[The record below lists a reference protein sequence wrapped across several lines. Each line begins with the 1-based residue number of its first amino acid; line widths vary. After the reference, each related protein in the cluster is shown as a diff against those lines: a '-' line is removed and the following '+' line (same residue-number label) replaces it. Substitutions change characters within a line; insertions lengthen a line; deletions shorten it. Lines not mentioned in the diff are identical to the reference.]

1 MSGIPRD
8 YPVGMNGFPQVIR
21 GRAAALH
28 EEFLVRLISRDPH
41 GRESLLQ
48 HVMAVGDERAPDPQQ
63 PAAEIA
69 RLSDGTPIETIREDA
84 DDLERNG
91 WPGAAKRLRSLLA
104 SYDSLL
110 ESARDLAEAACR
122 DENTIGRM
130 RSGITE
136 AIALLED
143 GSDYDRM
150 HVAGTLRAAL

>member
-1 MSGIPRD
+1 MSGSPRD
-8 YPVGMNGFPQVIR
+8 YPGVNGFPQVIR
-21 GRAAALH
+21 RT
-28 EEFLVRLISRDPH
+28 
-41 GRESLLQ
+41 
-48 HVMAVGDERAPDPQQ
+48 AVGDGAAEFRKGAVGPTPPERAPDPQQ

-84 DDLERNG
+84 DDLERDG

-130 RSGITE
+130 RGGITE
-136 AIALLED
+136 AIALLEG

-150 HVAGTLRAAL
+150 HVAGTLRGAL